1 MRGASLERRKV
12 ELDDDRALLDKR
24 MQVLAGQVEALKA
37 SVNSRRATATAIA
50 IVDEPKAQAENYR
63 VYRKV
68 RA

>member
-37 SVNSRRATATAIA
+37 SVNSRRATAIA